1 MSDPAALPRLIGER
15 IALARTEAAL
25 SQDALAS
32 QLGFQDRQ
40 TVSAIESGQR
50 AVTAEEL
57 VRLGTIFGRSLDFFT
72 DAGLLVEKGEF
83 SYRTA
88 EVPEKLTGFEET
100 ARRVLASNHRF
111 QVLLDEPA
119 SPVVGQ
125 LREIVKQSTPAQAAD
140 AGDQLARCWALGDCP
155 AEKLGAMIEAQ
166 LHVLVLLVDAPHGLS
181 GAACRLRS
189 GDVILLNRTE
199 PGYRRNWTLAH
210 ELFHLLTWEQMPP
223 PRIDPEVAEAVDGKS
238 KPKPKAEIL
247 ADAFAAGLLMPVART
262 RTVWS
267 QAHGE
272 LLPRI
277 LQCAEAFQ
285 VSGQA
290 AFYRLKTL
298 GCLTS
303 AEVKQIELPKLARV
317 KPTGGKAPPLYN
329 AEFVRRL
336 HTVLSRGLA
345 TVRLAADALD
355 TDVDGLREL
364 FAEHGQDV
372 PFDL

>member
-88 EVPEKLTGFEET
+88 EVAEKLTGFEET

-125 LREIVKQSTPAQAAD
+125 LREIVKQSSPAEAANV
-140 AGDQLARCWALGDCP
+140 GDQLARRWALGDCP

-199 PGYRRNWTLAH
+199 PGYRRNWTLSH

-223 PRIDPEVAEAVDGKS
+223 PRIDPEVAEATGG
-238 KPKPKAEIL
+238 KPKAEKL

-262 RTVWS
+262 RAVWS
-267 QAHGE
+267 QTHGE

-317 KPTGGKAPPLYN
+317 KPAGGKAPPLYN

-336 HTVLSRGLA
+336 RTVLARGLA

-355 TDVDGLREL
+355 TDVEGLRAL